1 MKNMKSKFLL
11 IIVFLL
17 LLTSCAENNP
27 KSVFIDVL
35 KSAKKGEKEKIIN
48 RIYSG
53 IWKGDVMSDGTYL
66 TPNETAELLVRVMK
80 DRKIMKEKD
89 IVLHPSSSDMFV
101 LDYDDNEYINGLTVH
116 IMMIL
121 YKMRDKFYISTIDIN
136 CGSCN
141 GWKKEVQE
149 LF

>member
-17 LLTSCAENNP
+17 LITSCAENNP

-35 KSAKKGEKEKIIN
+35 KSAKKGKKEKIIN

-53 IWKGDVMSDGTYL
+53 IWTGDVMHDGTYL
-66 TPNETAELLVRVMK
+66 TPNETSELLVRVMK

-89 IVLHPSSSDMFV
+89 VVLHSSSSDMFV
-101 LDYDDNEYINGLTVH
+101 LDYEDNEYVNGLTVN

-121 YKMRDKFYISTIDIN
+121 YKMRDKFYISTIEIN